1 MEKVEPVINKL
12 LMTRNIKSQG
22 HLGSPVD
29 NYMTPFSET
38 FIFPGSLTKY
48 LNSSRIPLDS
58 FWNWAA
64 VHKALLVI
72 RYYIF
77 LLKQICKLVFIKKHE
92 RAFVF

>member
-38 FIFPGSLTKY
+38 FIFPGSLST
-48 LNSSRIPLDS
+48 
-58 FWNWAA
+58 
-64 VHKALLVI
+64 
-72 RYYIF
+72 
-77 LLKQICKLVFIKKHE
+77 
-92 RAFVF
+92 

>member
-1 MEKVEPVINKL
+1 M
-12 LMTRNIKSQG
+12 
-22 HLGSPVD
+22 D

-38 FIFPGSLTKY
+38 FVFPGSLTN
-48 LNSSRIPLDS
+48 LDSIRIPRDC

-77 LLKQICKLVFIKKHE
+77 PLKQIYKLYLLKKHE